1 MDTRIAYLPT
11 FVFSKKLIKVVISYG
26 IVALG
31 HGLEQYLHKRR
42 YFLGRAVTT
51 WDYMVTDRY
60 KFVFSRAYGILAF

>member
-51 WDYMVTDRY
+51 
-60 KFVFSRAYGILAF
+60 